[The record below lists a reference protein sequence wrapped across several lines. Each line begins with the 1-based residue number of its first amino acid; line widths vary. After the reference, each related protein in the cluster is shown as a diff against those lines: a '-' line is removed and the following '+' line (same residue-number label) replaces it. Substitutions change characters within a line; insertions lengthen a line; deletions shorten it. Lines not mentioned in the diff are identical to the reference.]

1 MRCLDWLYAWGWRK
15 RALLLAALAQWLTAL
30 GVLLFVTPEFQG
42 YAIGLTAYLLL
53 SVLLIL
59 LLWDRR
65 SIRVMVRGVS
75 IALLSSSFLLTVISA
90 VGGAGTNGLKPP
102 VESLAY
108 LACTFFQMTL
118 LSVYPALA
126 VAACR
131 DGRLERVAL
140 RFAAAAE
147 CILAWGTVLA
157 SKRFAYFDV
166 ALHQPIAA
174 VFFLLA
180 AGASAVFAF
189 LLRPENYGLSR

>member
-75 IALLSSSFLLTVISA
+75 IALLSSSFLLTVIGA
-90 VGGAGTNGLKPP
+90 VGGTGTNGLKPP

-131 DGRLERVAL
+131 DGRLERIAL

-147 CILAWGTVLA
+147 CISHGE
-157 SKRFAYFDV
+157 RFWR
-166 ALHQPIAA
+166 QN
-174 VFFLLA
+174 
-180 AGASAVFAF
+180 G
-189 LLRPENYGLSR
+189 LRTLMWRCISRSLPSFSFWLPAPRLFSRSCFVRKTMA